1 MHPRDT
7 WHTLLNARIALR
19 EIRRV
24 RPTAAFSTGSGVS
37 LAWLPV
43 AAAFGAKAHFIDSA
57 TRITGPSLCGRLLTP
72 VPGIQV
78 YSQYESWAKGRIA
91 YGGSVFD
98 GFTAVPGGP
107 GQVRR
112 VLVTVGSNETYGFER
127 LINRLIKILPA
138 DAEVIWQIGCSN
150 VDGLGID
157 GKPAIPLA
165 DMVAAHDWA
174 DIVVAHAGVGSAMI
188 ALEHGRVPVLIPR
201 RKAHNEHID
210 DHQTQ
215 IARELGDRGLA
226 VTADA
231 DELTLEHLE
240 KAASMRVTTAD
251 RIEAVRT
258 RLETIYRI
266 TVSRQIYPIAALS
279 RATHRFLPHLHMRR
293 LFSIICVD
301 GNFAAC
307 SGDSTARGIRT
318 TGLLT
323 GTGSRRDRR
332 GPRRGEMLL
341 DGLFD
346 RYSESTQRICP
357 RHGGRRAPTDR
368 LRVFRRSIAA
378 RFSNRDC

>member
-1 MHPRDT
+1 VTILLIASSGGHLKELHALLPRLENDDAERLWITFDNPMSRSLLAGENVLMVPYVHPRDT
-7 WHTLLNARIALR
+7 WHTLVNARIAYR

-57 TRITGPSLCGRLLTP
+57 TRISGPSLCGRLLTP

-98 GFTAVPGGP
+98 GFTAVPGGA

-112 VLVTVGSNETYGFER
+112 VLVTVGSNERYGFER

-240 KAASMRVTTAD
+240 KAASMRVTTAA
-251 RIEAVRT
+251 E
-258 RLETIYRI
+258 
-266 TVSRQIYPIAALS
+266 SKHFAL
-279 RATHRFLPHLHMRR
+279 
-293 LFSIICVD
+293 V
-301 GNFAAC
+301 
-307 SGDSTARGIRT
+307 
-318 TGLLT
+318 
-323 GTGSRRDRR
+323 
-332 GPRRGEMLL
+332 
-341 DGLFD
+341 
-346 RYSESTQRICP
+346 
-357 RHGGRRAPTDR
+357 
-368 LRVFRRSIAA
+368 
-378 RFSNRDC
+378 